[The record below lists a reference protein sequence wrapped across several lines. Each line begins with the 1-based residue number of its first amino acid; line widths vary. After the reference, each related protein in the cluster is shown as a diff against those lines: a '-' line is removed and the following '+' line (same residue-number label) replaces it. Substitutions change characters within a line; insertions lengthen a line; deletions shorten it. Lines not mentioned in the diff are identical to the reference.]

1 MLVLPHMYNLAQ
13 GFLYLNYMIY
23 FMQFGFSFALQYI
36 LTFKQ
41 SVYCD
46 GFGLFIC
53 ARGPSHKLNA
63 NLTPKNSSCF
73 FSTCSY
79 IIIFKMLIMSIHN
92 CQNTFDG
99 K

>member
-46 GFGLFIC
+46 CFGLFIC

-63 NLTPKNSSCF
+63 NLTPKNSS
-73 FSTCSY
+73 Y
-79 IIIFKMLIMSIHN
+79 RDYLLIYN
-92 CQNTFDG
+92 YF
-99 K
+99 

>member
-1 MLVLPHMYNLAQ
+1 MLVLPHMCNLAQ
-13 GFLYLNYMIY
+13 GFLCKYLNYMIY

-46 GFGLFIC
+46 CFGLFIC

-63 NLTPKNSSCF
+63 NLTPKNSS
-73 FSTCSY
+73 Y
-79 IIIFKMLIMSIHN
+79 RDYLLIYNS
-92 CQNTFDG
+92 F
-99 K
+99 